1 MGQVKGKRGW
11 KIRKTGSET
20 DTYIQISNSRKN
32 TLVIYGTESM
42 TKKAE
47 QLILQ
52 SINEQEALNDYYRKP
67 KPKDNNWAP
76 SNKSEQEE
84 QKILH
89 DKQESKGKC
98 RQRVSTNKNYYQAN
112 QVKDRFHDNRKEE
125 VCKFI

>member
-1 MGQVKGKRGW
+1 MVKCHRINNIIREAAKK
-11 KIRKTGSET
+11 KIGF
-20 DTYIQISNSRKN
+20 
-32 TLVIYGTESM
+32 
-42 TKKAE
+42 
-47 QLILQ
+47 
-52 SINEQEALNDYYRKP
+52 RKP
-67 KPKDNNWAP
+67 KVTPNNPQLQRVRHERKIHKKEYDQAICTGNHTAIKELKDNNWAP

-89 DKQESKGKC
+89 DKQESKGKR